1 MLAPRATSAAL
12 PRTPSALGADA
23 EAALLILRGAVL
35 AVPQR
40 PECPAEEHYYWRAG
54 RASPPLR
61 PAAPAPAPAP
71 PAPAAACDPLLHGP
85 NPPPSAESL
94 AVPPPPEIMASGA
107 SSLVN
112 GRIRLALLR
121 NLVSPA
127 QRLLGGGQG
136 LLARLA
142 HDPVFCSA
150 AAAVGLSASLLER
163 AGGDGGGGGGGG
175 GNEGCEGDDSAPLS
189 SRSTAAA
196 AELWDEAQLLKGKGA
211 RGGAP
216 AVAALDAEA
225 LSWQRH
231 VDLLKRL
238 TLAVTQLQLDAL
250 GELQQRR
257 YTAPCAA
264 APCSAASSS
273 SSSSGGGGALAA
285 DPRDAAAA
293 AASAAPFGGRPLGDR
308 GR

>member
-1 MLAPRATSAAL
+1 MFAPRAASAAAP
-12 PRTPSALGADA
+12 PRTPATLGADA

-40 PECPAEEHYYWRAG
+40 LECPVEEYFWRAG
-54 RASPPLR
+54 RATPLPLPPR
-61 PAAPAPAPAP
+61 PAAAPA

-94 AVPPPPEIMASGA
+94 AVPPPPEVMASGA

-112 GRIRLALLR
+112 ARIRLALLR

-142 HDPVFCSA
+142 RDPAFCSA
-150 AAAVGLSASLLER
+150 AAAVGLSAALLAR
-163 AGGDGGGGGGGG
+163 AGG
-175 GNEGCEGDDSAPLS
+175 EGCEGADDSAPPS

-196 AELWDEAQLLKGKGA
+196 AELWDEAQLLKDKGA

-216 AVAALDAEA
+216 AVAALGAEA
-225 LSWQRH
+225 LSCQRRA
-231 VDLLKRL
+231 DLLKRL

-250 GELQQRR
+250 EELRQRR
-257 YTAPCAA
+257 YTAPCAT
-264 APCSAASSS
+264 APRSAASSS
-273 SSSSGGGGALAA
+273 SSAALAA

-293 AASAAPFGGRPLGDR
+293 SAAPFSGRPLGDC